1 MDLRQLRYFIAVFE
15 HSNFSRAAAEIP
27 ISQPTLTRSVQ
38 LLESEL
44 GVNLFRREARG
55 VIPTSAGERFYH
67 HANKILAACDRA
79 EKDVRTA
86 GDFLSGEIAIGVTAL
101 FAESVM
107 ERVVGEFLERHPRV
121 KITVCQGLLRDLLSG
136 LERGEFELALSN
148 FPIQPLPDTHTLE
161 TLVELN
167 SYAYASS
174 DHPLADGR
182 ELTWESMADASWVNF
197 NQSHS
202 RETLDAIFLNLNL
215 APPRPPL
222 LTDSLTL
229 IKSMIQRRGFI
240 GMLPQQLMASETAAG
255 TVVRLNLPGTPIIR
269 NGGLI
274 MLKESNRSR
283 LTELFAEEL
292 RIICQEMSIVYP
304 VAQ

>member
-27 ISQPTLTRSVQ
+27 ISQPALTRSVQ

-44 GVNLFRREARG
+44 GINLFRRQARG
-55 VIPTSAGERFYH
+55 VIPTSAGERFYR
-67 HANKILAACDRA
+67 HANKILAACERA

-101 FAESVM
+101 FADSVM
-107 ERVVGEFLERHPRV
+107 ERAVGEFLEKHPRV
-121 KITVCQGLLRDLLSG
+121 KITVCQGLLADCLSG
-136 LERGEFELALSN
+136 LERGEFELALCN

-167 SYAYASS
+167 SYAYASC

-182 ELTWESMADASWVNF
+182 KLTWKSMAEASWVNV

-202 RETLDAIFLNLNL
+202 RETLDTIFLNLNL
-215 APPRPPL
+215 VPPQPPL
-222 LTDSLTL
+222 LTNSLNL
-229 IKSMIQRRGFI
+229 IKAMIQKRGFI
-240 GMLPQQLMASETAAG
+240 GMLPQHLMASETAAG
-255 TVVRLNLPGTPIIR
+255 SVVRLNLPGTPIIR

-274 MLKESNRSR
+274 MLKEFNRSP

-292 RIICQEMSIVYP
+292 RIICQEMNTVPPASL
-304 VAQ
+304 

>member
-27 ISQPTLTRSVQ
+27 ISQPALTRSVQ

-44 GVNLFRREARG
+44 GVSLFRRQARG
-55 VIPTSAGERFYH
+55 VIPTSAGERFYR
-67 HANKILAACDRA
+67 HANNILADCERA

-86 GDFLSGEIAIGVTAL
+86 GDFLSGEIAIGATAL
-101 FAESVM
+101 FADSVM

-121 KITVCQGLLRDLLSG
+121 KITVCQRVLGHLLTG
-136 LERGEFELALSN
+136 LERGEFELALCN
-148 FPIQPLPDTHTLE
+148 FPIQPLPDTHALE
-161 TLVELN
+161 TLLELS

-182 ELTWESMADASWVNF
+182 ELTWESVAEASWVNF

-202 RETLDAIFLNLNL
+202 RETLDTIFLNLNI

-229 IKSMIQRRGFI
+229 LKAMIQRRGFI
-240 GMLPQQLMASETAAG
+240 GMLPEQLMASETAAG
-255 TVVRLNLPGTPIIR
+255 TVVRLNLPGTPVIR
-269 NGGLI
+269 QGGLI
-274 MLKESNRSR
+274 MLKEFNRSP

-292 RIICQEMSIVYP
+292 RIICQELSMV
-304 VAQ
+304 